1 MTNTNLLKSK
11 MIIQG
16 DQYYVES
23 LMDLLKISRG
33 TASRK
38 LNGQSPFNQV
48 EIQLIAKKYQLTDE
62 EIRLI
67 FFDEKEVIECHV

>member
-11 MIIQG
+11 MVILG
-16 DQYYVES
+16 DQYYVEA

-38 LNGQSPFNQV
+38 LNGQAQFTQT

-67 FFDEKEVIECHV
+67 FFNGKEAIECHV